1 MGMQLSA
8 ENEAR
13 VRALVEKGSFDSADD
28 VVESALLLLEQEQ
41 EIAEAELQVA
51 IRVGEKDIAEGR
63 SRVLD
68 DSLRDEISRRTGVNL
83 RS

>member
-13 VRALVEKGSFDSADD
+13 VRALVENGSFDSADD
-28 VVESALLLLEQEQ
+28 VVDSALLLLEHEQ
-41 EIAEAELQVA
+41 EIAEAELEAA

-63 SRVLD
+63 GRVLD

>member
-1 MGMQLSA
+1 MQLSA